1 MKEIYSIPIDGIDY
15 AVGLEWEEI
24 LITKSTNINNE
35 IKSVAKRKNKDSGC
49 KISTDSKIQIGLS
62 RPNTKNMPVAA
73 CFVSKALKDTLFV
86 MKVNNIDNWVCYVN
100 SEGLIVDGREG
111 IFGREQLID
120 IIDELGIL
128 GTLKIACSE
137 ADKEEIFS
145 EDSLDY
151 DFNIISIQEILGL
164 NKKTSDDIV
173 TLLVKEGSLISKLL
187 YGAVICGIAGAGYYL
202 FFTEDQLFVDIVNQE
217 LSLPLNAKEQAFDK
231 VYKENQAK
239 IEESIYQN
247 SGKLMLREKVE
258 SNIYTKKEIYEHI
271 KELYE
276 TYPLYFYEWEFD
288 SIQFV
293 KSDDNKDIKFSVIYR
308 RIENSI
314 GFYSEIKDKAIELAK
329 SKFNLYNINAY
340 PGDLDNNV
348 IIIDHYFKKPAELKA
363 DQPEL
368 EIMNKLEADKKKAEK
383 QIENI
388 KSRITETEYRVG
400 TELGF
405 FARKFGSDVQ
415 DAADEIEGDVASGIK
430 IYDGL
435 IKSYKNS
442 GQKEI
447 VIPDSYYNG
456 NKNDFVNMIQRNSFY
471 VWRDEKQPQYL
482 PPPPSDREKLENF
495 KAFAK
500 SWDFTMNS
508 SSYSTQGVGSIE
520 RAVDLLD
527 KTDISIYTVNYKI
540 ETETWYIKGE
550 LYEKN

>member
-24 LITKSTNINNE
+24 IITKSTNINNE

-100 SEGLIVDGREG
+100 SEGLVVDGREG

-120 IIDELGIL
+120 IIDELSIL

-151 DFNIISIQEILGL
+151 DFNFISIQEILGL
-164 NKKTSDDIV
+164 NKKTSDDV
-173 TLLVKEGSLISKLL
+173 VSLLVKEGSLISKLI

-202 FFTEDQLFVDIVNQE
+202 FFTEDQLYIDIVNQE
-217 LSLPLNAKEQAFDK
+217 LSIPLNAKEQAFEK

-239 IEESIYQN
+239 IAESIYQN
-247 SGKLMLREKVE
+247 SGKFMLREKVE
-258 SNIYTKKEIYEHI
+258 SNIYTKKEIYEHM

-293 KSDDNKDIKFSVIYR
+293 KSDDNRDIKFSVVYR

-314 GFYSEIKDKAIELAK
+314 GFYSEIKDKIIELAK

-348 IIIDHYFKKPAELKA
+348 IIIDHYFKKPAELKE

-368 EIMNKLEADKKKAEK
+368 EIMNKLDADKKKAEK
-383 QIENI
+383 QVESIR
-388 KSRITETEYRVG
+388 SRITETEYRVG

-415 DAADEIEGDVASGIK
+415 DAADEIEGDVANGIK
-430 IYDGL
+430 IYDKL
-435 IKSYKNS
+435 IKTYKNS

-447 VIPDSYYNG
+447 VIPESYYSG
-456 NKNDFVNMIQRNSFY
+456 NKNDFVNMTQRNSFY
-471 VWRDEKQPQYL
+471 VWRDEKQPKYL
-482 PPPPSDREKLENF
+482 PPPPSEREKLG
-495 KAFAK
+495 
-500 SWDFTMNS
+500 DFTMNS